1 MSHFEV
7 SEESAADRTDK
18 TLVAS
23 FCLTDDLFL
32 VRFKQISRPYS
43 KFYSHYVNHNFT
55 ICDSQIFNV
64 RPTKSRKKQILENE
78 SKQIYQLGVNWVKI
92 WQMNPNYYLM

>member
-64 RPTKSRKKQILENE
+64 RPTKSRKKQIQTN
-78 SKQIYQLGVNWVKI
+78 
-92 WQMNPNYYLM
+92 

>member
-43 KFYSHYVNHNFT
+43 KFALCQSQFSQFVILKYSMLDQPN
-55 ICDSQIFNV
+55 
-64 RPTKSRKKQILENE
+64 PEKKQIQTN
-78 SKQIYQLGVNWVKI
+78 
-92 WQMNPNYYLM
+92 

>member
-43 KFYSHYVNHNFT
+43 KFALCQSQFHN
-55 ICDSQIFNV
+55 
-64 RPTKSRKKQILENE
+64 L
-78 SKQIYQLGVNWVKI
+78 
-92 WQMNPNYYLM
+92 